1 MMALMQEFLLT
12 ACLRHFLKGGMNCF
26 LQMVVK
32 TVLMDVSSGQKV
44 SQKTVLMVV
53 MPNRMKQPEICG
65 LNYLMMTFVQILNG
79 KNPKKYGMR
88 HFLTVQI
95 HQTES
100 LAMPNL
106 SAERLISFS
115 LIP

>member
-1 MMALMQEFLLT
+1 
-12 ACLRHFLKGGMNCF
+12 MNCF
-26 LQMVVK
+26 LQKVVK
-32 TVLMDVSSGQKV
+32 TVLMVVSSGQKV
-44 SQKTVLMVV
+44 SQKTVLMAV
-53 MPNRMKQPEICG
+53 MPNRMKQPEIYG

-88 HFLTVQI
+88 HFLTVRI

-100 LAMPNL
+100 LPMPNL

>member
-1 MMALMQEFLLT
+1 MMALMLEFLLT
-12 ACLRHFLKGGMNCF
+12 ACLRHFPKGGMNCF
-26 LQMVVK
+26 LQKVVK
-32 TVLMDVSSGQKV
+32 TVLMVVSSGQKV
-44 SQKTVLMVV
+44 SQKTVLMAV
-53 MPNRMKQPEICG
+53 MPNRKKQPEICG

-100 LAMPNL
+100 LPMPNL